1 MITLYEYNICNQADE
16 EIFLKQCNALEN
28 KIPNIKKD
36 KLLIDVDESKIQKYL
51 LDGKEIKVYNSNYIN
66 EVFIRSEVE
75 LEQYFN

>member
-1 MITLYEYNICNQADE
+1 MIILYEYNICNQADE

-28 KIPNIKKD
+28 KIPNIKKAE
-36 KLLIDVDESKIQKYL
+36 LLIDVDETKIQKYL

-66 EVFIRSEVE
+66 EVFVKSEVE

>member
-1 MITLYEYNICNQADE
+1 MIILYEYNICNQADE

>member
-1 MITLYEYNICNQADE
+1 VITLYEYNICNQADE

-66 EVFIRSEVE
+66 EVFIKSEVE

>member
-1 MITLYEYNICNQADE
+1 MYEYNICNQADE

>member
-28 KIPNIKKD
+28 KIPNVKKD

-66 EVFIRSEVE
+66 EVFIKSEVE

>member
-1 MITLYEYNICNQADE
+1 MIILYEYNICNQADE

-28 KIPNIKKD
+28 KISNIKKD